1 VVLKAFKTEELEQK
15 LGELREEK
23 ARLTEAFVS
32 GKIPQ
37 DVYKKTVM
45 RIQTDIAN
53 AEKEIRRRSAKK

>member
-1 VVLKAFKTEELEQK
+1 MKAFKTEELEQK

>member
-1 VVLKAFKTEELEQK
+1 MVLKAFKTEELEQK